1 MNMDFKSNQDKEE
14 QKIEEEEE
22 EPKKPPPPPKRKTA
36 KIKIGDKI
44 VEEKTFLLFE
54 GQDAEKQKNKSNQ

>member
-1 MNMDFKSNQDKEE
+1 MDFKSHQDKEE

-36 KIKIGDKI
+36 EIKIGDKI

-54 GQDAEKQKNKSNQ
+54 G